1 MLIQN
6 IQEFLSSLSLIQ
18 NLAIFNIS
26 IGTLILNALITI
38 ITIFYSDF
46 SIDYF
51 RLENKFPR
59 LSKYFKIRKNFKQ
72 YYFFFSCGN
81 IVVIFIAVV
90 VLIYV
95 NYLVLIYS

>member
-46 SIDYF
+46 LIDYF
-51 RLENKFPR
+51 RLE
-59 LSKYFKIRKNFKQ
+59 SKYPRIAKFIRLRKMFQ
-72 YYFFFSCGN
+72 DFN
-81 IVVIFIAVV
+81 ILVNIIVIVIVLMFIF
-90 VLIYV
+90 YV
-95 NYLVLIYS
+95 NFF